1 MLHGP
6 CQSMRFDGPLQKG
19 KLVKRYKRF
28 LADVVLDTG
37 EAVTVACPNT
47 GTMFGLTDVGMT
59 VYLSRSNSPTRKY
72 PHTWELADKPGVGL
86 VGINTARPNF
96 IVEEAIRAGAIPTLS
111 GYGSLRREV
120 KYGANSRI
128 DILLEDGARPS
139 CYVEVKNVTL
149 VRQPD
154 LAEFPDCVTERG
166 MKHLVEMSAMVN
178 SGHRAV
184 MVYLVQCETPGR
196 FTLAHDLDPSY
207 AKAYVKARAAGV
219 EAVALTCSMSTE
231 AVSFKNQIPILE

>member
-1 MLHGP
+1 MKFNG
-6 CQSMRFDGPLQKG
+6 SLQKG
-19 KLVKRYKRF
+19 VLVKRYKRF
-28 LADVVLDTG
+28 LADIVLDSG
-37 EAVTVACPNT
+37 EAITAACPNT
-47 GTMFGLTDVGMT
+47 GTMFGLTDAGMT
-59 VYLSRSNSPTRKY
+59 VYVSRSESPTRKY
-72 PHTWELADKPGVGL
+72 PHTWELVQKPGVGL

-96 IVEEAIRAGAIPTLS
+96 IVEEAIRASVVPALS

-128 DILLEDGARPS
+128 DLLLEDSAMPS

-149 VRQPD
+149 VRQPE

-166 MKHLVEMSAMVN
+166 MKHLLEMSEMVRL
-178 SGHRAV
+178 GHRAV
-184 MVYLVQCETPGR
+184 MVYLVQCETPSR

-231 AVSFKNQIPILE
+231 AVCFNNEIPIVE